1 MLKWVHAQW
10 QVFLGIGI
18 FIAVIPIN
26 AFINVKFKLVPRRGF
41 LRMETTLGLRF
52 FMGMMALIYI
62 NLISLLLIPG
72 VSVAV
77 PFSGS
82 VVLLLAIMIW
92 G

>member
-26 AFINVKFKLVPRRGF
+26 AFINVKLKLVPRRGF

-72 VSVAV
+72 FPVAV